1 MPNGPKRTLALVRT
15 VPSAENALKRCDLI
29 LMVCVGLA
37 GYKIGMGLER
47 KQFKCT
53 VLPIAT
59 DDNVM
64 SGVGP

>member
-1 MPNGPKRTLALVRT
+1 
-15 VPSAENALKRCDLI
+15 
-29 LMVCVGLA
+29 MVCVGLA

-53 VLPIAT
+53 LLPIAT
-59 DDNVM
+59 DGNVM